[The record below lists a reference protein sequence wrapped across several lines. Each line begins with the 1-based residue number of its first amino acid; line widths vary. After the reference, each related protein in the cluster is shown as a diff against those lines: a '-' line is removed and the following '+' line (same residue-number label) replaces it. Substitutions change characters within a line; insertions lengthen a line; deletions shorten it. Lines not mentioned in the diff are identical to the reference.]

1 MNVNILRRASD
12 EDKDG
17 IPQVIISVRSGVVE
31 VISKPVG
38 VAVVLFDYD
47 VDGAENVSKDSD
59 GERCVISHWDAGRI
73 EVSKKPQNHQKH
85 EKGLLL

>member
-1 MNVNILRRASD
+1 MSMDIFRRASD

-17 IPQVIISVRSGVVE
+17 IPQVIISVRSGVVN

-38 VAVVLFDYD
+38 VSVVLFDYD
-47 VDGAENVSKDSD
+47 VDGAKNVSKDSG

-73 EVSKKPQNHQKH
+73 EVSKKPK
-85 EKGLLL
+85 KPSKT